1 MLLIRLVYIT
11 YKFYEKRWTDEVK
24 ANKVEMNIAGLYL
37 WDHKKKIFNTWIIDR
52 RISLCKKNWLSITK
66 HSGIIMKGRS
76 DLSPLHFVI

>member
-37 WDHKKKIFNTWIIDR
+37 WDHKKKIFNAWIID
-52 RISLCKKNWLSITK
+52 SITK

-76 DLSPLHFVI
+76 DLSQLHFVI